1 MSADPFLDC
10 IRAARGGDR
19 GATEALIERFYP
31 RVQSMVHRSLAAEL
45 LPKRPWLA
53 SMFSTGDVV
62 QEVFVG
68 VLRDLEAFAGLTES
82 SFTSY
87 LATAVKN
94 RLIDAMRF
102 HEAIRRDRRRTQDV
116 EPMDDFGSATPEPA
130 SAAVRAEELELF
142 CRVMASIPAR
152 ERLLLRER
160 IERGETFRSLAEQ
173 LGYPSEDAARKAF
186 YTAQSRLVLRLRA
199 AGLSLDDTR
208 WDDPRTGTVST
219 A

>member
-10 IRAARGGDR
+10 LQAARSGDR
-19 GATEALIERFYP
+19 RAIDALIQQFYS
-31 RVQSMVHRSLAAEL
+31 RVQTIVHRSLAADL
-45 LPKRPWLA
+45 FAKRPWLA

-68 VLRDLEAFAGLTES
+68 VLRDLEAFEGLTES
-82 SFTSY
+82 SFASY

-94 RLIDAMRF
+94 RLIDAIRF
-102 HEAIRRDRRRTQDV
+102 HEAIRRDRRRTQDADHI
-116 EPMDDFGSATPEPA
+116 DDLASVAPEPA
-130 SAAVRAEELELF
+130 SAAIRAEELELF
-142 CRVMASIPAR
+142 CRVIAALPPR

-160 IERGETFRSLAEQ
+160 IDRAETFRCLAEQ

-199 AGLSLDDTR
+199 AGLALDRTSLDV
-208 WDDPRTGTVST
+208 PT
-219 A
+219 AATPPPA